1 MEDADALVGPDP
13 DEMDGLAVSAEAA
26 AREFG
31 GADSPK
37 LVPEVHPN
45 IMTMLTQL
53 TMQQKEILQKID
65 GVDKLGDTLSTHQ
78 LKMEEKMSTFQNK
91 QQNILD
97 SMDKKIAK
105 NTKDNSTALQNLD
118 TKMKE
123 NLRMVNE
130 RLDKIENKA
139 TTAPV
144 TPLPARSRSSPM
156 ADTSRWST
164 PMASSGNRNSVPF
177 EPKLVHIQGWGP
189 FGSGIGLTQA
199 EGKELGIKLKS
210 MLPET
215 IQMHIDDILCNYM
228 VNSRV
233 TFRVSGGRDTC
244 WLVKR
249 ALDDY
254 FKNTPTIVKNKNIYA
269 LVEAPPE
276 IRNKNRIMAIAA
288 NTFEKLADHMDSL
301 NIRRD
306 FRAGTL
312 YWAPDKNTDMNLIP
326 LGRLLRATLEWRW
339 LPEGL
344 SKAIPDLDVAELEA
358 ATSEAITS
366 Q

>member
-1 MEDADALVGPDP
+1 M
-13 DEMDGLAVSAEAA
+13 M
-26 AREFG
+26 
-31 GADSPK
+31 
-37 LVPEVHPN
+37 
-45 IMTMLTQL
+45 MLTQL

-78 LKMEEKMSTFQNK
+78 LKMEEKMATFQNK
-91 QQNILD
+91 QQKILD

-105 NTKDNSTALQNLD
+105 NTEDNSTALQNLD
-118 TKMKE
+118 TKMKD

-139 TTAPV
+139 ATAPV

-164 PMASSGNRNSVPF
+164 PTTSSGIRSSVPF
-177 EPKLVHIQGWGP
+177 EPKMVHIQGWGP
-189 FGSGIGLTQA
+189 FGSGVGLTQA
-199 EGKELGIKLKS
+199 EGKELGIKLKHV
-210 MLPET
+210 LPET

-312 YWAPDKNTDMNLIP
+312 YWATD
-326 LGRLLRATLEWRW
+326 
-339 LPEGL
+339 
-344 SKAIPDLDVAELEA
+344 
-358 ATSEAITS
+358 
-366 Q
+366 